1 MGEETPKAD
10 LKLDA
15 TILKVGF
22 QNAMKKKWIELCGE
36 KKEKVKRV
44 VDKVEDEGVKVLQN
58 LKDNPD
64 ES

>member
-44 VDKVEDEGVKVLQN
+44 VDNVEDEGVKVLQN